1 MQNWSCMHLCGLSS
15 VKFLWSCDARTQDS
29 FPLFQS
35 TQCFQKYTLLSICAF
50 ISVYL
55 GCSEKFSQHLPFK
68 LHTHFFQKL
77 VMISEFFQ
85 RKVGNYLFSQ
95 AWCFL
100 ARQLFIFFYYFLFSF
115 LLFLFL
121 LALFSF
127 FSLFYFLVIYHLFI
141 SSSFFFFLFF
151 SLKKSCRRGRTLPT
165 HV

>member
-1 MQNWSCMHLCGLSS
+1 MHLCGHSS
-15 VKFLWSCDARTQDS
+15 VKLLWSCDARTQDS

-100 ARQLFIFFYYFLFSF
+100 ARQLFIFII
-115 LLFLFL
+115 
-121 LALFSF
+121 F
-127 FSLFYFLVIYHLFI
+127 FFP
-141 SSSFFFFLFF
+141 SFFFFSYLLSFPFSPFFIFQLFIICSFPLLSFFF
-151 SLKKSCRRGRTLPT
+151 SFSL
-165 HV
+165 